1 MSILGKTQ
9 QSIPLSPSYPPLLF
23 HMLLFNPGPI
33 DPTTPHRPT
42 TTNGFI
48 KLATV
53 GYLLNKRARDGS
65 FNTIKTF
72 NFIINTE
79 YSLSILVSLIQTLS
93 RLEKGLMR
101 NHAFNLQIAGLYKI
115 ERIEES
121 LCVLDDDEN
130 GGLKATTFHHIV
142 NMLTK
147 KKKMDDGSDERRGVS
162 SDVITYNIFTIFTD
176 RILLSKLTETN
187 TVVKKIEEEGA
198 YGNVGF
204 STGYSCKRRLKGE
217 QWCTDSC
224 AGFAGRWSNT
234 GKFILIVVMFFGRF
248 KNFSFKY

>member
-1 MSILGKTQ
+1 MSILRKTQ
-9 QSIPLSPSYPPLLF
+9 QSIPLSPSLPPLLF
-23 HMLLFNPGPI
+23 HTLLFNPGPI
-33 DPTTPHRPT
+33 HPRTPHRPT

-48 KLATV
+48 KPATV
-53 GYLLNKRARDGS
+53 GYLLNKSARDGS

-79 YSLSILVSLIQTLS
+79 YSLSILVPLIQTLS

-101 NHAFNLQIAGLYKI
+101 NHAFNLQIACLYKI

-147 KKKMDDGSDERRGVS
+147 KKMEDGSDERRGVS

-176 RILLSKLTETN
+176 RILL
-187 TVVKKIEEEGA
+187 KK
-198 YGNVGF
+198 
-204 STGYSCKRRLKGE
+204 
-217 QWCTDSC
+217 
-224 AGFAGRWSNT
+224 
-234 GKFILIVVMFFGRF
+234 
-248 KNFSFKY
+248 

>member
-1 MSILGKTQ
+1 
-9 QSIPLSPSYPPLLF
+9 
-23 HMLLFNPGPI
+23 
-33 DPTTPHRPT
+33 TPHRPT

-48 KLATV
+48 KPATV
-53 GYLLNKRARDGS
+53 GYLLNKSARDGS

-79 YSLSILVSLIQTLS
+79 YFLSILVPLIQTLS

-101 NHAFNLQIAGLYKI
+101 NHAFNLQIACLHKI

-142 NMLTK
+142 NMLTN
-147 KKKMDDGSDERRGVS
+147 KKKMDDGSDERPGVS
-162 SDVITYNIFTIFTD
+162 SDIDFC
-176 RILLSKLTETN
+176 S
-187 TVVKKIEEEGA
+187 A

-217 QWCTDSC
+217 QWCTDSF

-248 KNFSFKY
+248 KNFSFKYVIPLYITNVLRNSVMGCAWEPATMTHPCDPSSGKE